1 VLAASLGQFI
11 VAQLLDPDKG
21 PEPTGDWRSDPEAF
35 LALIIAGFVIGTLG
49 HIFKFKTM
57 VATGILLIFLATV
70 GIPLYLQ
77 LTR

>member
-1 VLAASLGQFI
+1 MLAALLAQF
-11 VAQLLDPDKG
+11 LDPDKG

-57 VATGILLIFLATV
+57 IATGILLIFLATV
-70 GIPLYLQ
+70 GIPLWLQ

>member
-1 VLAASLGQFI
+1 MLAALLAQL
-11 VAQLLDPDKG
+11 AQLLDPDKG

-35 LALIIAGFVIGTLG
+35 VALILAGFLVGTLG
-49 HIFKFKTM
+49 HIFKSKTM
-57 VATGILLIFLATV
+57 VATGILMIFLATV

>member
-1 VLAASLGQFI
+1 VLLAVL
-11 VAQLLDPDKG
+11 AQLLDPDKG

-35 LALIIAGFVIGTLG
+35 LALVIIGFAIGILG
-49 HIFKFKTM
+49 HIFKSKTM
-57 VATGILLIFLATV
+57 VATGILMVFLATV